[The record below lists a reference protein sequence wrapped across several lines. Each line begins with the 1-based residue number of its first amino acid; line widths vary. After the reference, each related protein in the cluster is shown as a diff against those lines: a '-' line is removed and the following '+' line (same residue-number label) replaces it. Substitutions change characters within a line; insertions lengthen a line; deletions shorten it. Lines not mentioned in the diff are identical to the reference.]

1 LFIAFL
7 YNRPYYT
14 LFVAVLC
21 NTPCY
26 TFLYLGR
33 CSSIQQTLLYLVR
46 CSSIQHTLRIELK
59 RTRYSSVCCIEL
71 QRTRYSKVCYENIM
85 HYSEE
90 HFLIHALY
98 DYLTKVNILRFL
110 ISPLVSSNFSYFF
123 LYFYKEYII
132 RYLKFGVVL
141 TRVDFNNYNKLTDT
155 LHI

>member
-1 LFIAFL
+1 MICCIELQRTRNSKVCCIEL
-7 YNRPYYT
+7 QRTRYSK
-14 LFVAVLC
+14 VC
-21 NTPCY
+21 C
-26 TFLYLGR
+26 
-33 CSSIQQTLLYLVR
+33 
-46 CSSIQHTLRIELK
+46 IELK

-85 HYSEE
+85 HYSEV

-141 TRVDFNNYNKLTDT
+141 KRVDFNNYNKLTDT

>member
-1 LFIAFL
+1 MICCIELQRTRYSKVCCIEL
-7 YNRPYYT
+7 QRTRYIK
-14 LFVAVLC
+14 VC
-21 NTPCY
+21 C
-26 TFLYLGR
+26 
-33 CSSIQQTLLYLVR
+33 
-46 CSSIQHTLRIELK
+46 IELK

-71 QRTRYSKVCYENIM
+71 QRTRYSKVCFENIM

-141 TRVDFNNYNKLTDT
+141 KRVDFNNYNKLTDT